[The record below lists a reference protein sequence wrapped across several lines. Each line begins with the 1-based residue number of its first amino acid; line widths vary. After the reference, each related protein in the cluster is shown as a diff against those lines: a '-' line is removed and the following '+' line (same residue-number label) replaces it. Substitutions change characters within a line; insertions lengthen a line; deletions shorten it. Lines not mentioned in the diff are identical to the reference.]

1 MKTDVFTWYDECLTC
16 IRFRKRPT
24 RQDQVAVKPTSL
36 HPWQEVMIDCEGS
49 SRPPDAAGNTYV
61 LSYFCC
67 LTHAVL
73 LEPMR
78 SLTHTEVRRAFSRAL
93 VRSGTIPK
101 LLRSDRGPEFKNTLM
116 AEFVALIGL
125 RHRFGAPWRPNEQS
139 GVERVHQE
147 VQKVLGMLI
156 QDVLQAEPSYWTE
169 VLPVVE
175 FVIYNTPGPHGYTPR
190 DIDRRWSLGAPLE
203 HDLEPF
209 DVLDFEPLSDHVRN
223 IFAQYKQIRN
233 IVLEHS
239 RKSSSKR
246 AALANRFRRDRKI
259 VKGMRVV
266 YRDPRVRA
274 AGGRTPWKQPAT
286 EPLVVAEVSQS
297 GNKLTLRR
305 EDGSLLEDVH
315 AENVVLVPE
324 TMKDLERHPLVFRDA
339 PDDPDRESPG
349 QKLEAVARGDG
360 LDWTHATVRRDN
372 ELGILDKIS
381 VGVYVA
387 YSVHEDKR
395 AAPRQYRIGRVTTVG
410 RAEMLVVCHK
420 YLPTMYTH
428 RLRVEWTPAYLD
440 ADGQESI
447 APSARPVLER
457 VVVRRIITPCTL
469 NQGVVNHSTTRKLDT
484 SKSVSYTHLT
494 LPTKA

>member
-1 MKTDVFTWYDECLTC
+1 M
-16 IRFRKRPT
+16 
-24 RQDQVAVKPTSL
+24 
-36 HPWQEVMIDCEGS
+36 
-49 SRPPDAAGNTYV
+49 
-61 LSYFCC
+61 
-67 LTHAVL
+67 
-73 LEPMR
+73 
-78 SLTHTEVRRAFSRAL
+78 
-93 VRSGTIPK
+93 
-101 LLRSDRGPEFKNTLM
+101 M
-116 AEFVALIGL
+116 AEFVALVGL

-190 DIDRRWSLGAPLE
+190 EIDRRWSLGAPLE

-233 IVLEHS
+233 IVLEHY

-259 VKGMRVV
+259 IKGMHVV

-286 EPLVVAEVSQS
+286 EPLVVEEVSQS

-305 EDGSLLEDVH
+305 DDGSLLEDVH

-324 TMKDLERHPLVFRDA
+324 TMKDLERHPLVFQDSPA
-339 PDDPDRESPG
+339 DPDRESPG

-360 LDWTHATVRRDN
+360 LDWTH
-372 ELGILDKIS
+372 
-381 VGVYVA
+381 
-387 YSVHEDKR
+387 
-395 AAPRQYRIGRVTTVG
+395 YR
-410 RAEMLVVCHK
+410 
-420 YLPTMYTH
+420 P
-428 RLRVEWTPAYLD
+428 
-440 ADGQESI
+440 
-447 APSARPVLER
+447 
-457 VVVRRIITPCTL
+457 
-469 NQGVVNHSTTRKLDT
+469 
-484 SKSVSYTHLT
+484 
-494 LPTKA
+494 